1 LEYTEMLKFYI
12 LKSGMSANK
21 IVEKLKQKGV
31 HIDRSYIS
39 KLKNG
44 KVGYPASDE
53 INIALAEIL
62 EIDDPVKFRLA
73 ALKEKIPPDL
83 YELIQNV
90 G

>member
-1 LEYTEMLKFYI
+1 MEYTEMLKLHI
-12 LKSGMSANK
+12 SKSGMSANK
-21 IVEKLKQKGV
+21 IVEKLKQKGI
-31 HIDRSYIS
+31 HIDRSYVS

-44 KVGYPASDE
+44 RVDYPASDE

-62 EIDDPVKFRLA
+62 GIDPVKFRLA